1 MILLL
6 YQLSYAAERRASR
19 AEGERETLGSA
30 WGEVKAASRLG
41 ATVFQSFKS
50 Q

>member
-6 YQLSYAAERRASR
+6 YQLSYAARNGSCW

-30 WGEVKAASRLG
+30 WGEVKAASLLG
-41 ATVFQSFKS
+41 ATVF
-50 Q
+50 